1 MAEEM
6 PPEWRNYFF
15 LGLLLLVNTI
25 FIKISFSWPWDSE
38 SFTLGVMGLIGLTML
53 YISWYRF
60 TFKRRGLVPWMD
72 LWKNPET
79 SSKKLLLFSIFTL
92 ILSYFLGKNQLF
104 FPDPT
109 SLIFSLIAL
118 LTLIQ
123 ATYVYVSVT
132 ILSDD

>member
-6 PPEWRNYFF
+6 PPKWRNYFF
-15 LGLLLLVNTI
+15 LGLVLLVNTI

-72 LWKNPET
+72 LWSHLVKYFLKVGLSKSNYSINASKLLFFSCLS
-79 SSKKLLLFSIFTL
+79 SSKVAITL
-92 ILSYFLGKNQLF
+92 ILTNG
-104 FPDPT
+104 
-109 SLIFSLIAL
+109 LICTF
-118 LTLIQ
+118 
-123 ATYVYVSVT
+123 VSF
-132 ILSDD
+132 IKDL

>member
-15 LGLLLLVNTI
+15 LGLILLVNTI

-60 TFKRRGLVPWMD
+60 TFKRRGLVTWMD

-79 SSKKLLLFSIFTL
+79 SSKKLLLTSIFIL

-123 ATYVYVSVT
+123 ATYVYLSVT

>member
-15 LGLLLLVNTI
+15 LGLVLLVNTI

-109 SLIFSLIAL
+109 SLILSLIAL

-123 ATYVYVSVT
+123 ATYVYLSVT

>member
-15 LGLLLLVNTI
+15 LGLILLVNTI

-92 ILSYFLGKNQLF
+92 LLSYFLGKNQLF

-123 ATYVYVSVT
+123 ATYVYLSVT

>member
-15 LGLLLLVNTI
+15 LGLVLLANTI

-53 YISWYRF
+53 YISWYRY

-123 ATYVYVSVT
+123 ATYVYLSVT

>member
-15 LGLLLLVNTI
+15 LGLILLVNTI

-123 ATYVYVSVT
+123 ATYVYLSVT

>member
-1 MAEEM
+1 MVEEM
-6 PPEWRNYFF
+6 PPKWRNYFF
-15 LGLLLLVNTI
+15 LGLVLLVNTI

-109 SLIFSLIAL
+109 SLILSLIAL

-123 ATYVYVSVT
+123 ATYVYLSVT